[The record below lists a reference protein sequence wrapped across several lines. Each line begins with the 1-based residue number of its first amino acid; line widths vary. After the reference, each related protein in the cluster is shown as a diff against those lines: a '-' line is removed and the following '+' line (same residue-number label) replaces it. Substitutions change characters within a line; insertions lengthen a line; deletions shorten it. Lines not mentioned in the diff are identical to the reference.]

1 MRETATDGS
10 GSEGSSASENPHV
23 DKKQP
28 GALVRLFRIVLIFYI
43 AVFALRFFAPFWWL
57 ADLFSHF
64 PLQGFLSGIVLIVAG
79 LCVRKKNLVLATCLM
94 TCWYAYE
101 LLPYVPSV
109 TDPPAS
115 PGAKSLLVWNVY
127 VGNRDKATL
136 IEAVRAAEADYVLLL
151 ETDERWDAALASL
164 DGEYPHRS
172 AITEGA
178 FGISFLSREPVESV
192 KIEDIG
198 EKLINTVI
206 AELPG
211 GVTLYGVHCFPPR
224 GAEYSRIR
232 NQQIGELINE
242 VETNSGPVI
251 VAGDLN
257 VSPWSPHFSK
267 LTASGRLRDLRKGR
281 GLINTWPAHNLIV
294 RTPIDH
300 VLPSEQIEVH
310 SFERLPDAC
319 GSDHFGLLFR
329 YSVRE

>member
-1 MRETATDGS
+1 MSEQQTTDSDPVPAEENSQLKAPKS
-10 GSEGSSASENPHV
+10 GV
-23 DKKQP
+23 
-28 GALVRLFRIVLIFYI
+28 LLRLFRIVLIFYI
-43 AVFALRFFAPFWWL
+43 VVFALRFFAPVWWL

-64 PLQGFLSGIVLIVAG
+64 PLQGFLSGIVLIVLG
-79 LCVRKKNLVLATCLM
+79 VCVRRKKLVLVTCLM
-94 TCWYAYE
+94 TCWYGFE

-109 TDPPAS
+109 TDPPDPPS
-115 PGAKSLLVWNVY
+115 AKSLLVWNVY

-172 AITEGA
+172 TITEGA

-192 KIEDIG
+192 RIKDIG
-198 EKLINTVI
+198 EKLINSVI
-206 AELPG
+206 AKLPG
-211 GVTLYGVHCFPPR
+211 GVTLYGVHCFPPA

-232 NQQIGELINE
+232 NQQIGELMNE
-242 VETNSGPVI
+242 VETNSGPLI

-267 LTASGRLRDLRKGR
+267 LTGSGRLHDVRKGR
-281 GLINTWPAHNLIV
+281 GVINTWPADNIIE

-300 VLPSEQIEVH
+300 VLPSSEIEVH
-310 SFERLPDAC
+310 SLEKLPDAC

-329 YSVRE
+329 FSVRE